1 MSITKYYNLIK
12 FKMFPICRS
21 ITGGGIRKTLKI
33 IKNEFPKLKIYSFKT
48 GTKVFDWKIP
58 YEWNIKKA
66 YILDK
71 NNPFYIVEFEKEDKT
86 PTTTN
91 ATAPKKLTDMSSIEL
106 SIMKKNQPLDFKSA
120 YDMLGANEKK
130 MVDNKSAGK

>member
-71 NNPFYIVEFEKEDKT
+71 NKKKIVDFSENSLHLVNYSIPVNKIISK
-86 PTTTN
+86 
-91 ATAPKKLTDMSSIEL
+91 KKLL
-106 SIMKKNQPLDFKSA
+106 SRLYTIKKLPMID
-120 YDMLGANEKK
+120 
-130 MVDNKSAGK
+130 